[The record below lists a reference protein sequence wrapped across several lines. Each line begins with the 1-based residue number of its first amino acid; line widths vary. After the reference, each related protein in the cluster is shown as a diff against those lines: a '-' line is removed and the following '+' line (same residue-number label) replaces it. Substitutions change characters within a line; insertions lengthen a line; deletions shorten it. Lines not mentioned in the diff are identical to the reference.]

1 MSPAGP
7 GISVMRQTMD
17 GQAKRYTPCVTQR
30 ARSRGAQIAQA
41 LPGEVELGLSGSQSC
56 AVAGPP
62 PGAAG
67 DADTDVGEGRGPAKA
82 SVQSPAPLT
91 KPKLLEVMDMASS
104 REPADVTPAVPVQ
117 AARGEHRWPV
127 ALAIVVA
134 TFLHVALPAKY
145 RINPPWVAPAVLL
158 GLLAALIIGDPGR
171 IDRQK
176 TWLRIVTSVMIAC
189 LTLANLLAAG
199 RLVHDI
205 ITDNKLYASNATGL
219 LATGGVI
226 WATNVIAFGL
236 WYWDLDRGGAAA
248 RAHHPQASPAFIFP
262 EMLHTTYVPATWVP
276 QFVDYLSLG
285 FWTATA
291 FSPADISAVKPW
303 AKLMMIAEAAVSV
316 VIGALVIAR
325 AINIL
330 A

>member
-1 MSPAGP
+1 MAP
-7 GISVMRQTMD
+7 GR
-17 GQAKRYTPCVTQR
+17 K
-30 ARSRGAQIAQA
+30 
-41 LPGEVELGLSGSQSC
+41 
-56 AVAGPP
+56 
-62 PGAAG
+62 
-67 DADTDVGEGRGPAKA
+67 
-82 SVQSPAPLT
+82 
-91 KPKLLEVMDMASS
+91 
-104 REPADVTPAVPVQ
+104 PADAPPAAVQ
-117 AARGEHRWPV
+117 AARGEHWWPV

-134 TFLHVALPAKY
+134 AFLHVALPAKY

-158 GLLAALIIGDPGR
+158 SLLAALIIGDPGR

-176 TWLRIVTSVMIAC
+176 TWLRILTGTVIAC
-189 LTLANLLAAG
+189 LTAANLLAAA

-205 ITDNKLYASNATGL
+205 ITNNKLYANNATGL

-248 RAHHPQASPAFIFP
+248 RAHHPLASPAFIFP
-262 EMLHTTYVPATWVP
+262 EMLHSQYVPATWVP
-276 QFVDYLSLG
+276 KFVDYLSLG

-291 FSPADISAVKPW
+291 FSPTDISAIKPW
-303 AKLMMIAEAAVSV
+303 AKLMMITEAAVSL

>member
-1 MSPAGP
+1 
-7 GISVMRQTMD
+7 
-17 GQAKRYTPCVTQR
+17 
-30 ARSRGAQIAQA
+30 
-41 LPGEVELGLSGSQSC
+41 
-56 AVAGPP
+56 
-62 PGAAG
+62 
-67 DADTDVGEGRGPAKA
+67 
-82 SVQSPAPLT
+82 
-91 KPKLLEVMDMASS
+91 MASG
-104 REPADVTPAVPVQ
+104 RKRADASLVTPVQ
-117 AARGEHRWPV
+117 AVRGEHWWPV

-134 TFLHVALPAKY
+134 TALHVALPAKY
-145 RINPPWVAPAVLL
+145 RVNPPWIAPAVLL

-176 TWLRIVTSVMIAC
+176 PWLRILTGIMIGA
-189 LTLANLLAAG
+189 LTLANLAAAG

-205 ITDNKLYASNATGL
+205 LTNNKLYATNATGL

-248 RAHHPQASPAFIFP
+248 RAHHPQANPAFIFP
-262 EMLHTTYVPATWVP
+262 EMLHSDYVPATWVP
-276 QFVDYLSLG
+276 QFVDYLTLG

-291 FSPADISAVKPW
+291 FSPTDISAIKPW
-303 AKLMMIAEAAVSV
+303 AKLMMIIEAAVSV
-316 VIGALVIAR
+316 GIGALVIAR

>member
-1 MSPAGP
+1 
-7 GISVMRQTMD
+7 
-17 GQAKRYTPCVTQR
+17 
-30 ARSRGAQIAQA
+30 
-41 LPGEVELGLSGSQSC
+41 
-56 AVAGPP
+56 
-62 PGAAG
+62 
-67 DADTDVGEGRGPAKA
+67 
-82 SVQSPAPLT
+82 
-91 KPKLLEVMDMASS
+91 MASG
-104 REPADVTPAVPVQ
+104 RKRADASLVTPVQ
-117 AARGEHRWPV
+117 AVRGEHWWPV

-134 TFLHVALPAKY
+134 TALHVALPAKY
-145 RINPPWVAPAVLL
+145 RVNPPWIAPAVLL

-176 TWLRIVTSVMIAC
+176 PWLRILTGIMIGA
-189 LTLANLLAAG
+189 LTLANLAAAG

-205 ITDNKLYASNATGL
+205 LTNNKLYATNATGL

-248 RAHHPQASPAFIFP
+248 RAHHPQANPAFIFP
-262 EMLHTTYVPATWVP
+262 EMLHTGYVPATWVP
-276 QFVDYLSLG
+276 QFVDYLTLG

-291 FSPADISAVKPW
+291 FSPTDISAIKPW
-303 AKLMMIAEAAVSV
+303 AKLMMITEAAVSV

>member
-1 MSPAGP
+1 
-7 GISVMRQTMD
+7 
-17 GQAKRYTPCVTQR
+17 
-30 ARSRGAQIAQA
+30 
-41 LPGEVELGLSGSQSC
+41 
-56 AVAGPP
+56 
-62 PGAAG
+62 
-67 DADTDVGEGRGPAKA
+67 
-82 SVQSPAPLT
+82 
-91 KPKLLEVMDMASS
+91 MASG
-104 REPADVTPAVPVQ
+104 RKRADASLVTPVQ
-117 AARGEHRWPV
+117 AVRGEHWWPV

-134 TFLHVALPAKY
+134 TALHVALPAKY
-145 RINPPWVAPAVLL
+145 RVNPPWIAPAVLL

-176 TWLRIVTSVMIAC
+176 PWLRILTGIMIGA
-189 LTLANLLAAG
+189 LTLANLAAAG

-205 ITDNKLYASNATGL
+205 LTNNKLYATNATGL

-248 RAHHPQASPAFIFP
+248 RAHHPQANPAFIFP
-262 EMLHTTYVPATWVP
+262 EMLHSDYVPATWVP
-276 QFVDYLSLG
+276 QFVDYLTLG

-291 FSPADISAVKPW
+291 FSPTDISAIKPW
-303 AKLMMIAEAAVSV
+303 AKLMMITEAAVSL
-316 VIGALVIAR
+316 VIAALVIAR